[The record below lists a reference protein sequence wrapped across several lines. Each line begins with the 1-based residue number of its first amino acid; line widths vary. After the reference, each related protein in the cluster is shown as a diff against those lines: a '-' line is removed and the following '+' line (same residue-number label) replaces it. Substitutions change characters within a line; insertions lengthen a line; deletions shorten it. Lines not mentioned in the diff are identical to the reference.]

1 MLLVVSDNPEK
12 IIQDF
17 TVLMSQMDIYSSDEM
32 NNRLADITKRV
43 RKLYLA
49 GRFD

>member
-1 MLLVVSDNPEK
+1 MATNDTPEK

-17 TVLMSQMDIYSSDEM
+17 TILISQMDVHTSDDV
-32 NNRLADITKRV
+32 NNRLVDITKRV

-49 GRFD
+49 GRYD